1 MNEEQHD
8 KLLFILDRCNDT
20 QRDIKHLQRL
30 MYMLHIA
37 FRENGFEG
45 NEYGESISYL
55 IDRLLEMI
63 EKEYLAPL
71 EDAIC
76 ELGGFQKRDIDKEY
90 F

>member
-1 MNEEQHD
+1 MDEEQRN
-8 KLLFILDRCNDT
+8 KLLFIWDRCNDT

-63 EKEYLAPL
+63 EKEYLEPM
-71 EDAIC
+71 ENEIC
-76 ELGGFQKRDIDKEY
+76 ELGGFKKVKNDDFQ
-90 F
+90 